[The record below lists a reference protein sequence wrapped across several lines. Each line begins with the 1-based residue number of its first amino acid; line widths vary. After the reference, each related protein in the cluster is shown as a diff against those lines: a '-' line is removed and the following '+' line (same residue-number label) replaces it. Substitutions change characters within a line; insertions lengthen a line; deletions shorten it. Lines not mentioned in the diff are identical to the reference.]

1 MARLV
6 SLRFPV
12 PKRVRRD
19 LPVLLRV
26 LTADTLTLKIFSIA
40 SLISVLVAARVNLE
54 GVLALIDQGVA
65 LLAHDGAEDNVS
77 GVFVPGNGV
86 NTHYLPPLSVF
97 EATKASR
104 ASAVKM
110 MSSEF
115 KTS

>member
-26 LTADTLTLKIFSIA
+26 LTPDTFDVEDLLDSE
-40 SLISVLVAARVNLE
+40 LDLGLGRARVNLE
-54 GVLALIDQGVA
+54 GVFALIDQGVA
-65 LLAHDGAEDNVS
+65 LLAHDGAENNVS
-77 GVFVPGNGV
+77 GVFVPGDGV